1 LKQFVVVSYRSF
13 GQFFC
18 WRKGY
23 TTVKTLTHVIYN
35 VAATRMKQHEF
46 VLELVEHADE
56 IFTNLLHWREMIAVS
71 HKQKTGEQQQ

>member
-1 LKQFVVVSYRSF
+1 
-13 GQFFC
+13 
-18 WRKGY
+18 
-23 TTVKTLTHVIYN
+23 
-35 VAATRMKQHEF
+35 MKQHEF